1 MAERHRQLT
10 LALLL
15 ATLLAGCATTTP
27 PAPGR
32 PAEIPAPDEQPVLK
46 PVSRSL
52 IEQSRDQQRTG
63 NYGQAA
69 ATLERA
75 IRIDPGEPAVWL
87 ELARVRY
94 AERNWTQAEQLARK
108 ARSLAG
114 SGSPLRDDAIRVI
127 ADALREQQRPQEARE
142 LEHRLENL

>member
-1 MAERHRQLT
+1 ML
-10 LALLL
+10 LGALLV
-15 ATLLAGCATTTP
+15 AGCATTA
-27 PAPGR
+27 PAGPGR
-32 PAEIPAPDEQPVLK
+32 PAEVPGPDEEPVVK

-94 AERNWTQAEQLARK
+94 AERNWAQAEQLARK

-127 ADALREQQRPQEARE
+127 ADALREQQRPQEAQK
-142 LEHRLENL
+142 LEGRLEDL

>member
-10 LALLL
+10 AAGALLG
-15 ATLLAGCATTTP
+15 TLLVAGCATTTP
-27 PAPGR
+27 AGPGR
-32 PAEIPAPDEQPVLK
+32 PAEAPAPGEQPVLK

-52 IEQSRDQQRTG
+52 IDQSRDQQRTG

-75 IRIDPGEPAVWL
+75 IRIDPAEPAVWL

-94 AERNWTQAEQLARK
+94 AERNWAQAEQLARK

-114 SGSPLRDDAIRVI
+114 NDSPRYAEANELITEAVRRQQGLR
-127 ADALREQQRPQEARE
+127 
-142 LEHRLENL
+142 